1 MKIKKLHSLGIMI
14 GLSQAVSAATAAPTV
29 SNLGIEFVENFDDI
43 NQKNLLFT
51 GNTGLG
57 KTYLTNCIANASK
70 CQVFVSFDE
79 NVSGIEAAIDS
90 AITSCGVDV
99 L

>member
-1 MKIKKLHSLGIMI
+1 MDKKIYCVGIDENNESNI
-14 GLSQAVSAATAAPTV
+14 NSAVSAVAGV
-29 SNLGIEFVENFDDI
+29 
-43 NQKNLLFT
+43 
-51 GNTGLG
+51 
-57 KTYLTNCIANASK
+57 TNCIANASK